1 MGAVDEVKQRT
12 DIVEVIGREVT
23 LVKAGRTFKGLCPF
37 HSEKNPSF
45 YVYPEQQS
53 WHCFGCNSGGDVFSF
68 IMKKQNIE
76 FGEALRQL
84 AQKAGVVI
92 PTKFEPGMESKEK
105 QRLYDVNQAAAQYFH
120 NLLLNSPAGK
130 KAQGYIA
137 KRGFTEETVKEF
149 QLGYSANSWEEL
161 KKYLLERDY
170 TEKEMLDAGLIIEA
184 EDKKSHDRF
193 RDKLMFPILDV
204 RGRVTGFG
212 GRALDDSLP
221 KYTNS
226 PQTPLFDKSGTLYGI
241 NLAKDAVREQDTAV
255 IVEGYMDV
263 ITAHQ
268 NGFNNAVASMGTA
281 VTERQ
286 VTILKRLTR
295 NLSLALDADAAGEEA
310 MLRTVGYENSL
321 DAEIKVIILP
331 EGKDPDDVIKEDSEN
346 WRKLVAAAVP
356 IVDYTFDMATAGL
369 DLNTARGKALARDR
383 LLPIVGEIKDNV
395 RRAHYLQKL
404 AGLLRVSERD
414 LEADLARL
422 RPRQTRRQARTPEPE
437 PKPTR
442 STVSSPKEEYC
453 LALLLQHPELK
464 RQEEGLRQE
473 HFENSENR
481 EIFIA
486 WQGNAKIEAIRKN
499 LEPAIHQHLDSL
511 ATRPLLSNNL
521 EQKYAQCALELR
533 EKFYRNL
540 KNKQEAV
547 LDLEA
552 QSGGTAAE
560 LAKLKEL
567 GIEVDRKLAEV
578 VAQKSRRRLKQ
589 RGRGNG

>member
-53 WHCFGCNSGGDVFSF
+53 WHCFGCNNGGDVFSF

-92 PTKFEPGMESKEK
+92 PSKFEPGMESKEK

-137 KRGFTEETVKEF
+137 KRGFTEPTVKEF

-184 EDKKSHDRF
+184 EDKKTHDRF

-241 NLAKDAVREQDTAV
+241 NLAKDAIREQDTAV

-263 ITAHQ
+263 ITAYQ
-268 NGFNNAVASMGTA
+268 NGFKNAVASMGTA

-286 VTILKRLTR
+286 VSILKRLTK

-331 EGKDPDDVIKEDSEN
+331 GGKDPDDVIKEDSEN
-346 WRKLVAAAVP
+346 WQKLVAAAVP

-369 DLNTARGKALARDR
+369 DLDTARGKALARDR
-383 LLPIVGEIKDNV
+383 LLPIIGEIKDNV

-422 RPRQTRRQARTPEPE
+422 RPRPTRRQPSAPE
-437 PKPTR
+437 PKPVH
-442 STVSSPKEEYC
+442 SLVSSPKEEYC

-464 RQEEGLRQE
+464 RQDEGLRQE

-486 WQGNAKIEAIRKN
+486 WQGNAKIEAIRKK
-499 LEPAIHQHLDSL
+499 LEPAIHEHLDLL

>member
-53 WHCFGCNSGGDVFSF
+53 WHCFGCNNGGDVFSF

-92 PTKFEPGMESKEK
+92 PSKFEPGMESKEK

-137 KRGFTEETVKEF
+137 KRGFTEPTVKEF

-184 EDKKSHDRF
+184 EDKKTHDRF

-241 NLAKDAVREQDTAV
+241 NLAKDAIREQDTAV

-263 ITAHQ
+263 ITAYQ
-268 NGFNNAVASMGTA
+268 NGFKNAVASMGTA

-286 VTILKRLTR
+286 VSILKRLTK

-331 EGKDPDDVIKEDSEN
+331 GGKDPDDVIKEDSEN
-346 WRKLVAAAVP
+346 WQKLVAAAVP

-369 DLNTARGKALARDR
+369 DLDTARGKALARDR
-383 LLPIVGEIKDNV
+383 LLPIIGEIKDNV

-422 RPRQTRRQARTPEPE
+422 RPRPTRRQPSAPE
-437 PKPTR
+437 PKPVH
-442 STVSSPKEEYC
+442 SLVSSPKEEYC

-464 RQEEGLRQE
+464 RQDEGLRQE

-486 WQGNAKIEAIRKN
+486 WQGNAKIEAIRKK
-499 LEPAIHQHLDSL
+499 LEPAIHQHLDLL